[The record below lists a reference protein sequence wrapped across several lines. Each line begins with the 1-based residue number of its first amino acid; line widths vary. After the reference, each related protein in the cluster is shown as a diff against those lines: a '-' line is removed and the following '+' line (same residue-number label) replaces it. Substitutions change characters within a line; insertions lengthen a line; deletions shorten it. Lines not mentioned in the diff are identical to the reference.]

1 MKNLKSLAVIATA
14 LVCIIGCSSG
24 HQDGKDDQHT
34 TDTTATGHAMV
45 HDSAARDTS
54 SNMKDGT
61 PVNKFLEQ
69 AAIGGMLEVEMGK
82 IGQQKASLQ
91 SIKDFAA
98 MIEKD
103 HTAANTELSN
113 LASAKGFKLPAA
125 LPDAK
130 KEHLNALNTST
141 GKNFDS
147 YYINMMVE
155 DHITDIALFEGATK
169 SPDTAVSAFA
179 AKILPVLQKHY
190 KAAREIS
197 MQFDQN
203 KSKK

>member
-1 MKNLKSLAVIATA
+1 MKMKKFKLLPVSLLA
-14 LVCIIGCSSG
+14 LVIFTQACNSS
-24 HQDGKDDQHT
+24 QQKENADST
-34 TDTTATGHAMV
+34 MTGHTMAQ
-45 HDSAARDTS
+45 DSAASDTS
-54 SNMKDGT
+54 TNMKDGT

-69 AAIGGMLEVEMGK
+69 AAIGGMVEVQMGK
-82 IGQQKASLQ
+82 IGQQKAALK

-103 HTAANTELSN
+103 HTAANAELSA
-113 LASAKGFKLPAA
+113 LASAKGFTLPTELPAM
-125 LPDAK
+125 K
-130 KEHLNALNTST
+130 KEHLKDLNNNS

-155 DHITDIALFEGATK
+155 DHISDISLFEGATK

-179 AKILPVLQKHY
+179 KKVLPVLQKHY
-190 KAAREIS
+190 NQAREIS

-203 KSKK
+203 KNKK

>member
-1 MKNLKSLAVIATA
+1 MKSLKSLAVIATA
-14 LVCIIGCSSG
+14 LVCTISCSSG
-24 HQDGKDDQHT
+24 RQDGKDDQHT
-34 TDTTATGHAMV
+34 TDSTVTGHTMS
-45 HDSAARDTS
+45 HDSATHDTS

-103 HTAANTELSN
+103 HTAANTQLSS

-125 LPDAK
+125 LPATK
-130 KEHLNALNTST
+130 KEHLNALSTSI

-179 AKILPVLQKHY
+179 EKILPVLQKHY

-203 KSKK
+203 KNKK